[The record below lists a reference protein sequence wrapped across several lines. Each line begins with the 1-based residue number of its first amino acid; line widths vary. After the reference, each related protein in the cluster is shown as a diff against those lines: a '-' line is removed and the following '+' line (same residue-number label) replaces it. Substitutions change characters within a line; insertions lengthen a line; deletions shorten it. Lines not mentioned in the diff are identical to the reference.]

1 MRPATV
7 VIGMAVLAVA
17 AGCQLEEQYS
27 EDENARLNAWLVN
40 MYVDIGIENAILRQ
54 HTLYPYHFVANSGQ
68 LNELGK
74 RDLLILAG
82 HYRENPGEL
91 NINQGGAA
99 DPLYKQRI
107 ETCVELLVQA
117 GVDASRVQ
125 VDDGLPGGEGMSSRR
140 VVRILTDELGDEGT
154 VRTGGATGS
163 TVRREKKE

>member
-7 VIGMAVLAVA
+7 IIGMAVLAVA

-27 EDENARLNAWLVN
+27 DDENARLNAWLVN
-40 MYVDIGIENAILRQ
+40 TYKDIGIENAILRE

-91 NINQGGAA
+91 NINQGGVA
-99 DPLYKQRI
+99 DPLYKQRV
-107 ETCVELLVQA
+107 EACVELLVQA

-125 VDDGLPGGEGMSSRR
+125 VDDGLAGGEGMSSER
-140 VVRILTDELGDEGT
+140 VVVILTEELGDKAT
-154 VRTGGATGS
+154 VRTGGAKGS
-163 TVRREKKE
+163 TVREKKE